1 MIRSNA
7 ALSFIPAAAAGS
19 RAAMVGRTAVRAL
32 YAELALH
39 PKPGLVSPLDS
50 GSHDDMDMGTFLRS
64 LFALRGY
71 FRAIA
76 AAGAAGED
84 FATLRDF
91 GIAAERRML
100 AATGGINTHRGAV
113 FGIGFLGAAAG
124 WRMRRGLTLRGAAL
138 GGTVAELWGAGIL
151 AAAPQ
156 APVSHGG
163 RAVERYGVRGARQE
177 AAEGFPTLFTL
188 ALPALDGALTDGA
201 DPERALVQTLFTL
214 MAELEDTNLLHRG
227 GPAGLAFVRGEAR
240 RFLDRG
246 GVFRADW
253 REEALAL
260 HRACIARRLSPGG
273 SADMLA
279 AAHFVHALREGWA

>member
-1 MIRSNA
+1 MTRSSA
-7 ALSFIPAAAAGS
+7 AVSFVPADLVSPLAAV
-19 RAAMVGRTAVRAL
+19 VGRTAVRAL

-76 AAGAAGED
+76 AAGAEGAG
-84 FATLRDF
+84 FATLRDL

-113 FGIGFLGAAAG
+113 FGIGFLAAAAG
-124 WRMRRGLTLRGAAL
+124 WRMRRGRSLGGAAL
-138 GGTVAELWGAGIL
+138 GETVAELWGSGIL
-151 AAAPQ
+151 GAAPQ
-156 APVSHGG
+156 APDSHGA
-163 RAVERYGVRGARQE
+163 RAVRRYGARGARQE
-177 AAEGFPTLFTL
+177 AAEGFPTLFSL
-188 ALPALDGALTDGA
+188 ALPALDRTLDAGA

-214 MAELEDTNLLHRG
+214 MTELEDTNLLHRG
-227 GPAGLAFVRGEAR
+227 GPEGLAFVQGEAR

-253 REEALAL
+253 RAEALAL
-260 HRACIARRLSPGG
+260 HRACVARRLSPGG

>member
-1 MIRSNA
+1 MIRQGA
-7 ALSFIPAAAAGS
+7 ALSAGPLAAT
-19 RAAMVGRTAVRAL
+19 VGRTAVRAL

-71 FRAIA
+71 FRTIA
-76 AAGAAGED
+76 AAGTEGAG
-84 FATLRDF
+84 FATLRDL

-113 FGIGFLGAAAG
+113 FGIGFLAAAAG
-124 WRMRRGLTLRGAAL
+124 WRMRRGLTLRDDAL
-138 GGTVAELWGAGIL
+138 GATVADLWGAEIL
-151 AAAPQ
+151 AAAPR
-156 APVSHGG
+156 APDSHGAL
-163 RAVERYGVRGARQE
+163 AVRRHGARGARQE
-177 AAEGFPTLFTL
+177 AAAGFPTLFTI
-188 ALPALDGALTDGA
+188 ALPALERALAEGA
-201 DPERALVQTLFTL
+201 DAERALVQTLFTL

-246 GVFRADW
+246 GVFRTRW
-253 REEALAL
+253 RAQALTL
-260 HRACIARRLSPGG
+260 HRACVARRLSPGG

-279 AAHFVHALREGWA
+279 AAHFVHALREGWS

>member
-1 MIRSNA
+1 MIRSKA
-7 ALSFIPAAAAGS
+7 AVTPVPADSANPI
-19 RAAMVGRTAVRAL
+19 AAMVGRTAVRAL

-76 AAGAAGED
+76 GAGAMGAD
-84 FATLRDF
+84 FPALRDL

-100 AATGGINTHRGAV
+100 TATGGINTHRGAV
-113 FGIGFLGAAAG
+113 FGIGFLAAAAG
-124 WRMRRGLTLRGAAL
+124 WRMRRGLPLRGAAL
-138 GGTVAELWGAGIL
+138 GGTVADLWGADIL

-156 APVSHGG
+156 APVSHGAQ
-163 RAVERYGVRGARQE
+163 AVRRYGARGARQE
-177 AAEGFPTLFTL
+177 AADGFPTLFTL
-188 ALPALDGALTDGA
+188 ALPALDRALTDGA
-201 DPERALVQTLFTL
+201 DPERTLVQTLFTL

-227 GPAGLAFVRGEAR
+227 GPAGLAFVQGEAR

-253 REEALAL
+253 RDDALAL
-260 HRACIARRLSPGG
+260 HRACVARRLSPGG

-279 AAHFVHALREGWA
+279 AAHFVHALQEGWA

>member
-7 ALSFIPAAAAGS
+7 ASTPVSSHNACPL
-19 RAAMVGRTAVRAL
+19 AAMVGRTAVRAL

-71 FRAIA
+71 FRSIA
-76 AAGAAGED
+76 AAGAEGAG
-84 FATLRDF
+84 FATLRDL

-100 AATGGINTHRGAV
+100 TATGGINTHRGAV
-113 FGIGFLGAAAG
+113 FGIGFLAAAAG
-124 WRMRRGLTLRGAAL
+124 WRMRRRRTLRGAAL
-138 GGTVAELWGAGIL
+138 GGTVADLWGADIL
-151 AAAPQ
+151 GATPQ

-163 RAVERYGVRGARQE
+163 LAVQRYGVRGARQE

-188 ALPALDGALTDGA
+188 ALPALDRALADGA
-201 DPERALVQTLFTL
+201 DPERALVQTLFSL
-214 MAELEDTNLLHRG
+214 MADLEDTNLLHRG
-227 GPAGLAFVRGEAR
+227 GPAGLAFVQGEAR

-253 REEALAL
+253 RAEALAL
-260 HRACIARRLSPGG
+260 HRACVARRLSPGG

>member
-7 ALSFIPAAAAGS
+7 ALPFVPADAAGAL
-19 RAAMVGRTAVRAL
+19 AAMVGRTAVRAL

-71 FRAIA
+71 FRSIA

-84 FATLRDF
+84 FAALRDL

-113 FGIGFLGAAAG
+113 FGIGFLAAAAG

-138 GGTVAELWGAGIL
+138 GETVADLWGAGIL
-151 AAAPQ
+151 AAAPLVP
-156 APVSHGG
+156 ASHGAQ
-163 RAVERYGVRGARQE
+163 AVQRYGARGARQE
-177 AAEGFPTLFTL
+177 AVEGFPTLFTL
-188 ALPALDGALTDGA
+188 ALPTLDRALADGA

-227 GPAGLAFVRGEAR
+227 GPAGLAFVQGEAR

-253 REEALAL
+253 REDALAL
-260 HRACIARRLSPGG
+260 HRACVARRLSPGG

-279 AAHFVHALREGWA
+279 AAHFIHALQGGRV

>member
-1 MIRSNA
+1 MIRSSA
-7 ALSFIPAAAAGS
+7 AFIPVAADAAGPL
-19 RAAMVGRTAVRAL
+19 AAMIGRTAVRAL

-76 AAGAAGED
+76 AAGAAGEG
-84 FATLRDF
+84 FATLRDL

-113 FGIGFLGAAAG
+113 FGIGFLAAAAG
-124 WRMRRGLTLRGAAL
+124 WRMRRGLTLRGVAL
-138 GGTVAELWGAGIL
+138 GETVADLWGAGIL

-156 APVSHGG
+156 IPASHGG
-163 RAVERYGVRGARQE
+163 RAVQRYGVRGARQE
-177 AAEGFPTLFTL
+177 AAVGFPTLLTL
-188 ALPALDGALTDGA
+188 ALPALASALTNGA
-201 DPERALVQTLFTL
+201 GPERALVQTLFTL

-246 GVFRADW
+246 GVFQAGWRA
-253 REEALAL
+253 EALAL

-279 AAHFVHALREGWA
+279 AAHFVHALQEGWS

>member
-7 ALSFIPAAAAGS
+7 AVTQVPADFANPVAALA
-19 RAAMVGRTAVRAL
+19 GRTAVRAL

-39 PKPGLVSPLDS
+39 PKPGLVSPFDS

-76 AAGAAGED
+76 AAGAEGAD
-84 FATLRDF
+84 FAVLRDL
-91 GIAAERRML
+91 GIAGERRML

-113 FGIGFLGAAAG
+113 FGIGFLAAAAG
-124 WRMRRGLTLRGAAL
+124 WRMRRGRTLRGTAL
-138 GGTVAELWGAGIL
+138 GGTVGDLWGADIL

-156 APVSHGG
+156 APVSHGA
-163 RAVERYGVRGARQE
+163 RAVQRYGARGARQE
-177 AAEGFPTLFTL
+177 AADGFPTLFTL
-188 ALPALDGALTDGA
+188 ALPALDRALADGA

-227 GPAGLAFVRGEAR
+227 GSAGLTFVQGEAR

-246 GVFRADW
+246 GVFQAGWRA
-253 REEALAL
+253 EALAL
-260 HRACIARRLSPGG
+260 HRACVARRLSPGG

>member
-7 ALSFIPAAAAGS
+7 ALSSSPADAAGPL
-19 RAAMVGRTAVRAL
+19 AAMVGRTAVRAL

-71 FRAIA
+71 FRTIA

-84 FATLRDF
+84 FATLRDL

-100 AATGGINTHRGAV
+100 AATGGVNTHRGAV
-113 FGIGFLGAAAG
+113 FGIGFLAAAAG

-138 GGTVAELWGAGIL
+138 GETVADRWGAGIL
-151 AAAPQ
+151 AAAPLVP
-156 APVSHGG
+156 ASHGA
-163 RAVERYGVRGARQE
+163 RAVQRYGARGARLE
-177 AAEGFPTLFTL
+177 AADGFPTLFTL
-188 ALPALDGALTDGA
+188 ALPALDRALTLGA
-201 DPERALVQTLFTL
+201 DPERALMQTLFTL

-227 GPAGLAFVRGEAR
+227 GPAGLAFVREGAR
-240 RFLDRG
+240 CFLDRG
-246 GVFRADW
+246 GVFRGNW
-253 REEALAL
+253 RAEALAL
-260 HRACIARRLSPGG
+260 HRACVARRLSPGG

-279 AAHFVHALREGWA
+279 AAHFVHALRRGWA

>member
-1 MIRSNA
+1 MIHSNA
-7 ALSFIPAAAAGS
+7 ASTPVSS
-19 RAAMVGRTAVRAL
+19 RNACPLVAMVGRTAVRAL

-71 FRAIA
+71 FRSIA
-76 AAGAAGED
+76 AAGAEGAG
-84 FATLRDF
+84 FATLRDL

-113 FGIGFLGAAAG
+113 FGIGFLAAAAG
-124 WRMRRGLTLRGAAL
+124 WRMRRGRTLRGAAL
-138 GGTVAELWGAGIL
+138 GGTVADLWGADIL
-151 AAAPQ
+151 GATPQ

-163 RAVERYGVRGARQE
+163 LAVQRYGVRGARQE

-188 ALPALDGALTDGA
+188 ALPALDCALADGA
-201 DPERALVQTLFTL
+201 DPERALVQTLFSL

-227 GPAGLAFVRGEAR
+227 GPAGLAFVQGEAR

-246 GVFRADW
+246 GVFRAGW
-253 REEALAL
+253 RAEALAL
-260 HRACIARRLSPGG
+260 HRACVARRLSPGG

>member
-1 MIRSNA
+1 MIRRSA
-7 ALSFIPAAAAGS
+7 AFIPVTADAAGPL
-19 RAAMVGRTAVRAL
+19 AATIGRTAVRAL

-71 FRAIA
+71 FRTIA
-76 AAGAAGED
+76 AAGAAGEG
-84 FATLRDF
+84 FATLRDL

-113 FGIGFLGAAAG
+113 FGIGFLAAAAG

-138 GGTVAELWGAGIL
+138 GETVAGLWGAQIL

-163 RAVERYGVRGARQE
+163 RAVQRYRVRGARQE
-177 AAEGFPTLFTL
+177 AADGFPTLLTL
-188 ALPALDGALTDGA
+188 ALPALDGALTNGA
-201 DPERALVQTLFTL
+201 GPERALVQTLFTL

-246 GVFRADW
+246 GVFQAGWRA
-253 REEALAL
+253 EALAL
-260 HRACIARRLSPGG
+260 HHACIARRLSPGG

-279 AAHFVHALREGWA
+279 GAHFVHALQEGWS

>member
-7 ALSFIPAAAAGS
+7 AFIPVAADSTGPL
-19 RAAMVGRTAVRAL
+19 AAMIGRTAVRAL

-76 AAGAAGED
+76 AAGAAGEG
-84 FATLRDF
+84 FAALRDL

-113 FGIGFLGAAAG
+113 FGIGFLAAAAG

-138 GGTVAELWGAGIL
+138 GETVADLWGAEIL

-156 APVSHGG
+156 APVSHGS
-163 RAVERYGVRGARQE
+163 RAIQRYGARGARQE
-177 AAEGFPTLFTL
+177 AADGFPTLLTL
-188 ALPALDGALTDGA
+188 AVPALDNALTNGA
-201 DPERALVQTLFTL
+201 GPERALVQTLFTL

-246 GVFRADW
+246 GVFQAEWRAK
-253 REEALAL
+253 ALAL
-260 HRACIARRLSPGG
+260 HRVCIARRLSPGG

-279 AAHFVHALREGWA
+279 AAHFVHACQEGWS

>member
-7 ALSFIPAAAAGS
+7 ALSFIPADAAGS
-19 RAAMVGRTAVRAL
+19 LAAMVGRTAVRAL

>member
-1 MIRSNA
+1 MIRSSA
-7 ALSFIPAAAAGS
+7 AFIPVAADAAGPL
-19 RAAMVGRTAVRAL
+19 AAMIGRTAVRAL

-76 AAGAAGED
+76 AAGAAGEG
-84 FATLRDF
+84 FAALRDL

-113 FGIGFLGAAAG
+113 FGIGFLAAAAG

-138 GGTVAELWGAGIL
+138 GETVADLWGAGIL

-156 APVSHGG
+156 IPASHGG
-163 RAVERYGVRGARQE
+163 RAVQRYGVRGARQE
-177 AAEGFPTLFTL
+177 AAVGFPTLLTL
-188 ALPALDGALTDGA
+188 ALPALDSALTNGA
-201 DPERALVQTLFTL
+201 GPERALVQTLFTL

-246 GVFRADW
+246 GVFQAGWRA
-253 REEALAL
+253 EALTL

-279 AAHFVHALREGWA
+279 AAHFVHALQEGWS